1 MIIKAYKNVSEDNS
15 KTGMSEEYYEYQT
28 ESYDFNPY
36 QSQNTQEDIRNLERG
51 FKYGESINGS
61 QIGGS

>member
-1 MIIKAYKNVSEDNS
+1 MIIKAYKNVSDENS

-36 QSQNTQEDIRNLERG
+36 QS
-51 FKYGESINGS
+51 
-61 QIGGS
+61 